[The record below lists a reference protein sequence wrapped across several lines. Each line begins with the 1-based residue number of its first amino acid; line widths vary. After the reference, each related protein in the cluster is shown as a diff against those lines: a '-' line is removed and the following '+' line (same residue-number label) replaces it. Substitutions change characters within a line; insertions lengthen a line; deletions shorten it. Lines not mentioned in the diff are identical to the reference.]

1 MRRRFWAVLGT
12 ALLAGLIATTLGQI
26 LGFVPSAA
34 GLLIGLRGGW
44 VLLAAGAVL
53 TALIT
58 QPIVAIVATLQ
69 YFDLRIR
76 FEGFDLEV
84 IAAELAASGSRR

>member
-1 MRRRFWAVLGT
+1 
-12 ALLAGLIATTLGQI
+12 
-26 LGFVPSAA
+26 
-34 GLLIGLRGGW
+34 